1 MLKINYP
8 KNTISKTTAPPKSPF
23 SSFINMR
30 TISIFF
36 AALLLLSFASDRDN
50 IIEVPFKLVK
60 GYGSFNPGFS
70 TMSSRKDSTSI
81 WRKTEAHPLKGL
93 PTDWQEV
100 ETKIIW
106 LDAHQFAYQNYK
118 EGNLTEKFF
127 KELEEGWKINPEK
140 RPLSEKPIKCFVYA
154 VYGKDKE
161 GKLKYK
167 IDTNNNLDF
176 SDEKEYVPFENAWKK
191 LDSLAQCC
199 SHTIQYE
206 AFREGKLR
214 QLTVPLLVINW
225 SDNIL
230 YNLPEHGEGLV
241 EGQKILVSSSFHYPT
256 YDSPYIALPNQQ
268 KELIGH
274 GVAENEYI
282 FIGDKIYQNKGAD
295 INKQVLF
302 LKKIPK
308 GSPIITS
315 QVGFQAPA
323 FEGNEF
329 TSNTPIRSSDYKGKF
344 LFLDFWGSWCG
355 PCRQEL
361 PHLKEAYKALD
372 KNKVAFLGIAYDKAA
387 PLRKIL
393 DSEQIEWPQILCEGE
408 EGIIKNYNIDGYPTT
423 FLLDPEGKIVAKN
436 LRGES
441 LADSIRHY
449 VERYQFKK

>member
-8 KNTISKTTAPPKSPF
+8 ENTISKTTAPQATIF
-23 SSFINMR
+23 LYQYMR
-30 TISIFF
+30 VISIFF
-36 AALLLLSFASDRDN
+36 VALLLLSFASDRDN
-50 IIEVPFKLVK
+50 IIQVPFKLVK
-60 GYGSFNPGFS
+60 GYGNFNPSFS
-70 TMSSRKDSTSI
+70 PVAS
-81 WRKTEAHPLKGL
+81 A
-93 PTDWQEV
+93 TDFYGESYQKQGVALLGIPENWQEAQQAV
-100 ETKIIW
+100 IYFDIQ
-106 LDAHQFAYQNYK
+106 QFIYQNYK
-118 EGNLTEKFF
+118 QGNFTEESFQKL
-127 KELEEGWKINPEK
+127 KKDWNINLEKI
-140 RPLSEKPIKCFVYA
+140 PLSEEPIKCFVYI
-154 VYGKDKE
+154 VYSKDKE

-176 SDEKEYVPFENAWKK
+176 SDEKEYVPFEDAWKK

-214 QLTVPLLVINW
+214 QLTIPLLVMNW

-230 YNLPEHGEGLV
+230 YNMPEYGEGLV
-241 EGQKILVSSSFHYPT
+241 EGQKILVSSNFHYPT

-268 KELIGH
+268 KELVGYGI
-274 GVAENEYI
+274 AENEYI
-282 FIGDKIYQNKGAD
+282 FIGDKIYQNKGVD

-308 GSPIITS
+308 GSPIVTS

-329 TSNTPIRSSDYKGKF
+329 TSNAPIRSSDYKGKF

-393 DSEQIEWPQILCEGE
+393 DSEKIEWPQILCEGE
-408 EGIIKNYNIDGYPTT
+408 EGIIKNYNVDGYPTT

-441 LADSIRHY
+441 LADSIRYH